1 MSAPAST
8 QMKISAPDVE
18 FVGIPATPLKVSRIA
33 LGTWAM
39 GGWMWGGTDQR
50 ESIATIHS
58 ALHQG
63 INLIDTAPAYGFGVA
78 EEIVGAALAGIRTEA
93 VIATK
98 AGLEWRAAKVFRNAS
113 RARILQEV
121 DDSLRRLRTDYID
134 IYQVHWPDP
143 LVPVEETAEAMRSLY
158 QQGKIRAIGVSN
170 FSLAQMEEFRQVAPL
185 HVLQSPY
192 NLFERDIE
200 GPILHYCRV
209 NSIATLGYGALC
221 RGLLSGRMRPATA
234 FAGDDLRH
242 IDPKFQP
249 PRLAQYLEAVA
260 QLDKFAQR
268 RFQRHVIQLAVRWV
282 LDQGVSVALWGGRH
296 PDQLEAALGVAGW
309 SLDAADRALIDLIVN
324 TVIKNPVGPE
334 FMAPPPRSQTALD
347 TEIST

>member
-1 MSAPAST
+1 MSAPAATLS
-8 QMKISAPDVE
+8 QISAPDIE
-18 FVGIPATPLKVSRIA
+18 FVDIPATPLKVSRIA

-50 ESIATIHS
+50 ESIATIQT

-63 INLIDTAPAYGFGVA
+63 INLIDTAPAYGFGVS

-98 AGLEWRAAKVFRNAS
+98 AGLEWRDGKVYRNAS
-113 RARILQEV
+113 RARIMQEV

-143 LVPVEETAEAMRSLY
+143 LVPVEETAEAMRLLY
-158 QQGKIRAIGVSN
+158 EQGKIRAIGVSN
-170 FSLAQMEEFRQVAPL
+170 FSVSQMDSFRRVAPL

-200 GPILHYCRV
+200 GQILRYCRT
-209 NSIATLGYGALC
+209 NKIATLGYGALC
-221 RGLLSGRMRPATA
+221 RGLLSGRMRPDTA
-234 FAGDDLRH
+234 FDGDDLRRV
-242 IDPKFQP
+242 DPKFQP
-249 PRLAQYLEAVA
+249 PRFAQYLDAVG
-260 QLDKFAQR
+260 FQR
-268 RFQRHVIQLAVRWV
+268 RVIQLAVRWV

-296 PDQLEAALGVAGW
+296 PDQVAAALGVGGW
-309 SLDAADRALIDLIVN
+309 SLNAADRALIDLIVN
-324 TVIKNPVGPE
+324 TSVKDPIGPE
-334 FMAPPPRSQTALD
+334 FMAPPPRSQTSINL
-347 TEIST
+347 EIST